1 MAANKD
7 EELRLKH
14 HALASAET
22 VAVAAEQQWH
32 KGLLSR
38 EWLALLFAVSS
49 FVIAQMLVVTLHY
62 RNTKL
67 DHQTEEVK
75 LARDLSGEFYSDQK
89 PYLRI
94 ANAIEGCQKL
104 YKSDGGAF
112 THTQLNE
119 YLGFFSD
126 LGLFMQRGAISSAL
140 IGHYFGAFIIEAYE
154 YPEIKAYIERIR
166 KNYRQPEAFE
176 DFERVAKAVEA
187 DPRFA
192 RLAEFAKT
200 ACAEQT
206 NRQEGSSPP

>member
-1 MAANKD
+1 MKKD

-14 HALASAET
+14 HALASAEM

-32 KGLLSR
+32 KGLLSL

-49 FVIAQMLVVTLHY
+49 FVIAQILVIKLHY

-112 THTQLNE
+112 THTQPTN
-119 YLGFFSD
+119 
-126 LGLFMQRGAISSAL
+126 IS
-140 IGHYFGAFIIEAYE
+140 
-154 YPEIKAYIERIR
+154 
-166 KNYRQPEAFE
+166 
-176 DFERVAKAVEA
+176 
-187 DPRFA
+187 
-192 RLAEFAKT
+192 
-200 ACAEQT
+200 
-206 NRQEGSSPP
+206 GSSQISACSWSAGRSARR

>member
-14 HALASAET
+14 HGVASAET

-38 EWLALLFAVSS
+38 EWLALLFAVTS
-49 FVIAQMLVVTLHY
+49 FVLAQIIVR
-62 RNTKL
+62 RNARL

-75 LARDLSGEFYSDQK
+75 LARDLSSEFYSDQK
-89 PYLRI
+89 PYMRI

-112 THTQLNE
+112 NHIQLNE

-126 LGLFMQRGAISSAL
+126 LGLFIQRGAISPEL

-176 DFERVAKAVEA
+176 DFERVAKTVEA
-187 DPRFA
+187 QPRFA

-200 ACAEQT
+200 ACADQI
-206 NRQEGSSPP
+206 NQQEGNSTP